1 MNNYCQIVSPLRNLS
16 DLKPIPRIFKS
27 APRYFDAH
35 RLALFAAIFLLVLL
49 VVAWPIRALA
59 TFESEILQQCR
70 NLSLADDDIHNCLDN
85 HLDLMDENLSDLLD
99 FIRRELASS
108 LDDTQALNALD
119 RSQQAFET
127 YRTENCLW
135 YLEFSSPRNIAE
147 QIAKNCLAGMSED
160 RLAELQRLVKTANA
174 QPLQSGYYVFGPDRN
189 TFTPCGAQS
198 RLWVEGESNFINELQ
213 QSYLNEATS
222 DLQLVYVELI
232 GEVDSSAVTSAVGH
246 DGVFTLQGMK
256 LLRAPTD
263 VDCAPPQLDRDVDP
277 ESTDTLANDVSPD
290 TTITSSVSND
300 ESNQVALEPEQTL
313 TAYFGEWIAVCE
325 QLGSSYGCALSAP
338 LVTLNNGETSEAT
351 ETDANTPINGGAA
364 LRITRRSEE
373 RTIVDVDFP
382 LALRSA
388 VTDVSQIHWTV
399 DSFDLGKILHS
410 QLVDVAGVG
419 VLSGEKLVRQSL
431 RERWF
436 IRDELLP
443 MLLDGR
449 NLNLSV
455 LSESRVHYDL
465 SATLDGLTR
474 ALNFAD
480 DFTSS
485 EGTF

>member
-1 MNNYCQIVSPLRNLS
+1 
-16 DLKPIPRIFKS
+16 
-27 APRYFDAH
+27 
-35 RLALFAAIFLLVLL
+35 
-49 VVAWPIRALA
+49 
-59 TFESEILQQCR
+59 
-70 NLSLADDDIHNCLDN
+70 
-85 HLDLMDENLSDLLD
+85 
-99 FIRRELASS
+99 
-108 LDDTQALNALD
+108 
-119 RSQQAFET
+119 
-127 YRTENCLW
+127 
-135 YLEFSSPRNIAE
+135 
-147 QIAKNCLAGMSED
+147 
-160 RLAELQRLVKTANA
+160 
-174 QPLQSGYYVFGPDRN
+174 
-189 TFTPCGAQS
+189 
-198 RLWVEGESNFINELQ
+198 
-213 QSYLNEATS
+213 
-222 DLQLVYVELI
+222 
-232 GEVDSSAVTSAVGH
+232 
-246 DGVFTLQGMK
+246 MK

-351 ETDANTPINGGAA
+351 ETDANTPINSGAA
-364 LRITRRSEE
+364 LRITRRSEA

-443 MLLDGR
+443 MLLNGR

-485 EGTF
+485 EGAF